1 MKLKLKSLLIVLA
14 GIALFYTACKKEV
27 KLNPKAESPVTV
39 SKIDTVGIATSQII
53 RNVTQTLSGA
63 YGGVDINKGLILPD
77 FTTIR
82 QSKPLIIGLPNLCSF
97 FPDTVVNYKTVIGD
111 TITSQT
117 SGLFKFY
124 FSCKSDTIRIPDM
137 KPYTVFRLLNGYVAY
152 DSLATTG
159 QTPGGLFVH
168 NIKAFYQANAID
180 FTAPLAING
189 SSSKLISFN
198 GSIKSFVD
206 TASSKKTLIPS
217 SVHAYYTLKEVSI
230 DLAKN
235 NDIAGG
241 TITFAAVGET
251 NSIKWYYEGLVTF
264 LGDHK
269 ATVTIKNKTYSVDLL
284 TGKVTKS

>member
-1 MKLKLKSLLIVLA
+1 MKLKFKSLLIVLA
-14 GIALFYTACKKEV
+14 GASLFYTACKKEV
-27 KLNPKAESPVTV
+27 KLNPNNKPPVSTT
-39 SKIDTVGIATSQII
+39 DTASLATNQII
-53 RNVTQTLSGA
+53 RNITQTLSGA

-77 FTTIR
+77 LTTIK
-82 QSKPLIIGLPNLCSF
+82 QSKPLVSGLVDLCSF

-124 FSCKSDTIRIPDM
+124 FSCKSDTIRIPGT
-137 KPYTVFRLLNGYVAY
+137 KPFTVFRLLNGYVAY

-159 QTPGGLFVH
+159 QTPSGLFIH
-168 NIKAFYQANAID
+168 NIKAFYQAKAFDSNV
-180 FTAPLAING
+180 PLAING

-206 TASSKKTLIPS
+206 TASTKKTLIPS
-217 SVHAYYTLKEVSI
+217 SVHAYYTLKDVSI
-230 DLAKN
+230 DLSKN
-235 NDIAGG
+235 SDITRG
-241 TITFAAVGET
+241 TITFAAVGEA

-269 ATVTIKNKTYSVDLL
+269 ASVVIKNKTYNVDLL
-284 TGKVTKS
+284 TGKIIKA

>member
-27 KLNPKAESPVTV
+27 KLNPKAEPPTPV
-39 SKIDTVGIATSQII
+39 SKIDTMSLATSQII

-63 YGGVDINKGLILPD
+63 YGGIDINNGLILPNL
-77 FTTIR
+77 TTIGQKR
-82 QSKPLIIGLPNLCSF
+82 PRVSGLDSLCSF

-124 FSCKSDTIRIPDM
+124 FSCISDTIRIPDM

-152 DSLATTG
+152 DSLATNG

-168 NIKAFYQANAID
+168 NIKAFYQANAFD
-180 FTAPLAING
+180 FTAPLAVNG
-189 SSSKLISFN
+189 SRSKLISFN

-217 SVHAYYTLKEVSI
+217 SVHAYYNLKDVSI
-230 DLAKN
+230 DLSKN
-235 NDIAGG
+235 NDITRG

-251 NSIKWYYEGLVTF
+251 NTIKWYYEGLVTF

-269 ATVTIKNKTYSVDLL
+269 ASVTIKNKTYNVDLL
-284 TGKVTKS
+284 TGKVTKT

>member
-27 KLNPKAESPVTV
+27 KLNPNAKPPV
-39 SKIDTVGIATSQII
+39 SKIDTVGLATSQIV
-53 RNVTQTLSGA
+53 RNVTQTLSGV

-77 FTTIR
+77 LTTIK
-82 QSKPLIIGLPNLCSF
+82 QSKPLIIDLVSLCSF

-124 FSCKSDTIRIPDM
+124 FSCQSDTIRTPGY
-137 KPYTVFRLLNGYVAY
+137 KPYTVFKLLNGYIAY

-159 QTPGGLFVH
+159 KTPSGSFTH
-168 NIKAFYQANAID
+168 NIKAFYQANAFD
-180 FTAPLAING
+180 FGAPLAING
-189 SSSKLISFN
+189 SANKLISFN

-206 TASSKKTLIPS
+206 TTSTKKTLISS
-217 SVHAYYTLKEVSI
+217 SVHAYYTLKDVSI

-235 NDIAGG
+235 NDITRG
-241 TITFAAVGET
+241 TITFGAVGEA
-251 NSIKWYYEGLVTF
+251 NSIKWYYEGLITF

-269 ATVTIKNKTYSVDLL
+269 ASVTIKNKAYNVDLL
-284 TGKVTKS
+284 TGKITKT

>member
-1 MKLKLKSLLIVLA
+1 MKLKFKTLLIVLA

-27 KLNPKAESPVTV
+27 KLNPNAKPSIPV
-39 SKIDTVGIATSQII
+39 SKIDTMGLATSQII
-53 RNVTQTLSGA
+53 RNITQTLSGA
-63 YGGVDINKGLILPD
+63 YGGIDINKGLILPNL
-77 FTTIR
+77 TTIK
-82 QSKPLIIGLPNLCSF
+82 QSKPRVSGLDSLCSF

-124 FSCKSDTIRIPDM
+124 FSCKSDTVKVPGK
-137 KPYTVFRLLNGYVAY
+137 KPYTVFKSLNGYVAY

-168 NIKAFYQANAID
+168 NIKAFYDAKASD
-180 FTAPLAING
+180 TDVRLAING
-189 SSSKLISFN
+189 SANKLISFN
-198 GSIKSFVD
+198 GSIKAFVD

-217 SVHAYYTLKEVSI
+217 SVHAYYTLKDVSI
-230 DLAKN
+230 DLSKN
-235 NDIAGG
+235 NDITRG
-241 TITFAAVGET
+241 TITFAAVGEV

-269 ATVTIKNKTYSVDLL
+269 ASVTIKDKIFNVDLL
-284 TGKVTKS
+284 TGKITKT

>member
-1 MKLKLKSLLIVLA
+1 MKLKFKSLLIVLA
-14 GIALFYTACKKEV
+14 GTALFYTACKKEV
-27 KLNPKAESPVTV
+27 KLNPNNKVPPV
-39 SKIDTVGIATSQII
+39 SKIDTMGLATSQII
-53 RNVTQTLSGA
+53 RNMTQTLSGA

-77 FTTIR
+77 LTTIK
-82 QSKPLIIGLPNLCSF
+82 QSKPFIIDLTSLCSF

-124 FSCKSDTIRIPDM
+124 FNCNSDTIKIPGK
-137 KPYTVFRLLNGYVAY
+137 KPYTVFRLLYGYVAY

-159 QTPGGLFVH
+159 QTPGGSFVH
-168 NIKAFYQANAID
+168 NIKAFYKANAFD

-206 TASSKKTLIPS
+206 TASTKKTVIPS
-217 SVHAYYTLKEVSI
+217 SVHAYYTLNDVSI

-235 NDIAGG
+235 NDITRGN
-241 TITFAAVGET
+241 ITFAAVGEV
-251 NSIKWYYEGLVTF
+251 NSIKWYYEGVINF

-269 ATVTIKNKTYSVDLL
+269 ASVVIKNKTYNVDLL
-284 TGKVTKS
+284 TGKITKA